1 MTASTIETT
10 EQGELAIMDGNGDT
24 KVYWT
29 RGNAAETAAARTTFD
44 QLRAKGY
51 LAYRLVGD
59 GTKGEQLL
67 EFDPNA
73 QQIILAPAPQ
83 GG

>member
-1 MTASTIETT
+1 MSTSTIEVAR
-10 EQGELAIMDGNGDT
+10 GELAIMNGEGDT

-29 RGNAAETAAARTTFD
+29 RGNADETATARRTFD
-44 QLRAKGY
+44 ELRAKGY
-51 LAYRLVGD
+51 LAYRLIGD
-59 GTKGEQLL
+59 GSKGEVLR

-73 QQIILAPAPQ
+73 AQIILAPAPQ

>member
-1 MTASTIETT
+1 MSTSAIETT
-10 EQGELAIMDGNGDT
+10 EQGELAIMGRDGDT

-29 RGNAAETAAARTTFD
+29 RGNAAETAAARATFD
-44 QLRAKGY
+44 SLRAKGY

-73 QQIILAPAPQ
+73 QQIILAPAPV